1 MKQTGKHPDKA
12 LSYVRVNSLKE
23 PGRYADGG
31 GLYLF
36 VDRTG
41 AKRWILRTVIN
52 GRRSDLGLGGLRD
65 VPLAEARVKAAEL
78 RKIAKAGGDPMTE
91 RRARASIPTFAE
103 AALTVHQQNQT
114 AWKNSKHKAQWIT
127 TLQRYAFPALGH
139 LRVDQIETPQV
150 LTVLSPFWQAKPETA
165 RRVKQRIET
174 VMDWAKAAGYRS
186 GENPVAGVIRGLPRQ
201 PTQKKHHAALKF
213 TDTPRF
219 VRDLRACNASPQSK
233 LAFEFLIL
241 TAPRTS
247 EVLGMQWDEIA
258 GQTWTVPAN
267 RTKAKREFRI
277 PLGPRC
283 MEILRLAK
291 IQFPNS
297 SYVFPSPRND
307 HKPLTNMVFLMLLRR
322 MGLKNEVTAHG
333 FRSVLMDW
341 AHETTSFPR
350 VVVDMALNHSIKDKT
365 EAAYRRGDL
374 FEKRRE
380 LMVEWDRF
388 LRGGSA
394 A

>member
-1 MKQTGKHPDKA
+1 MKRTGKHPDKA
-12 LSYVRVNSLKE
+12 LSSVRVNSLKE

-41 AKRWILRTVIN
+41 AKRWVLRTMIN

-78 RKIAKAGGDPMTE
+78 RKIAKSGGNPVTE

-114 AWKNSKHKAQWIT
+114 AWKNSKHKNQWIT
-127 TLQRYAFPALGH
+127 TLQKYAFPTIGQ
-139 LRVDQIETPQV
+139 LRVDQIETPHV
-150 LTVLSPFWQAKPETA
+150 LIVLSPIWQAKPETA

-174 VMDWAKAAGYRS
+174 VLDWAKVAGHRS
-186 GENPVAGVIRGLPRQ
+186 GENPVAGVIKGLPRQ
-201 PTQKKHHAALKF
+201 VGQRKHHAALNF
-213 TDTPRF
+213 TDTPAFIRK
-219 VRDLRACNASPQSK
+219 LHACDASLQAK

-247 EVLGMQWDEIA
+247 EVLGMKWNEIA
-258 GQTWTVPAN
+258 GETWTVPAY
-267 RTKAKREFRI
+267 RTKTNREFRI

-283 MEILRLAK
+283 MEILRHAK

-307 HKPLTNMVFLMLLRR
+307 QKPLTNMVFLMLLRR

-333 FRSVLMDW
+333 FRSVIMDW

-350 VVVDMALNHSIKDKT
+350 LVVDMALNHSIRDKT

-374 FEKRRE
+374 FEKRKD
-380 LMVEWDRF
+380 LMFEWDRF
-388 LRGGSA
+388 LREGSA